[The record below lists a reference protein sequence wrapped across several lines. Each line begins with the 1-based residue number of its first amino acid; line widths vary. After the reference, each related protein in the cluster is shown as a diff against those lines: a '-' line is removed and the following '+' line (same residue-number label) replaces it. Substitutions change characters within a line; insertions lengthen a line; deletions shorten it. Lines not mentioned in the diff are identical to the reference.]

1 MLWRRKFVVLATI
14 IVSVAVAVALSER
27 SPKKYSS
34 SAQLLF
40 RDPGFAQALFG
51 NNLFSTGQQEPQR
64 TTQTNIDVVT
74 SLNVASEAKN
84 LLRSSEPVFSLL
96 ESISVTPNAN
106 ADIATI
112 KATRG
117 NPREAAAL
125 ANAFAEGYILYRRQT
140 DRATVAQAE
149 ELVSQSE
156 QTASP
161 AEQTKLGESLR
172 QLGVL
177 RSLQTG
183 DAEIIARAQANP
195 TPVSPKP
202 KRDAI
207 LGLVVGI
214 LLGAGLALLVDFL
227 DRRLKTIDDF
237 ERVLPDYPV
246 IASVPRVPADG
257 AAARRLAGVTGES
270 YRMLR
275 EGLRFLDPTG
285 RAKCFLITSADEN
298 EGKSTVAVNLASALS
313 AAGRRVILVEADMR
327 RPTVVKALRLG
338 RSSPG
343 LSDMLV
349 SDDRLEDFL
358 VPVESVPGLFVLP
371 SGTVPPNSADLLS
384 GGRMAEVLA
393 LAREHADVVVIDTP
407 PLLPVADTRVLL
419 RLSEVDG
426 VILIGRAGVT
436 RRDRLRAATRLL
448 QQSALRVFGIV
459 VTDVRTSSRSE
470 YYHYDYD
477 EPSQDRFNGRRAE
490 RWREAIEPK
499 ASSPQR
505 EPAKRRSRRQ
515 RKGAAPRTASS
526 AEQRQDPGISPG
538 RGRAGA
544 RQGAAGS
551 ERAASGRHDG
561 GRGEEERGEPAAE
574 PAGTPADAGAEQTSG
589 DPSERIG
596 QTT

>member
-1 MLWRRKFVVLATI
+1 MPEIEPPLDNAAAPTVSPFELLSVLWRRKLVVVATI
-14 IVSVAVAVALSER
+14 VVSVGVSVGLSLR
-27 SPKKYSS
+27 SPKQYSAS
-34 SAQLLF
+34 SQLLF

-64 TTQTNIDVVT
+64 TVQTDIDVVT

-84 LLRSSEPVFSLL
+84 LLHTAEPVGGLL
-96 ESISVTPNAN
+96 GSITVTPNAG
-106 ADIATI
+106 ADIATL
-112 KATRG
+112 KATRSS
-117 NPREAAAL
+117 PREAASL
-125 ANAFAEGYILYRRQT
+125 ANAFAEAYVLYRRQT

-149 ELVSQSE
+149 ELVNQSL
-156 QTASP
+156 QTAAP
-161 AEQTKLGESLR
+161 AEQQKLAESKR

-183 DAEIIARAQANP
+183 GAEVIARAQPNP

-207 LGLVVGI
+207 LGLVVGL
-214 LLGAGLALLVDFL
+214 LLGCALALLVDFL
-227 DRRLKTIDDF
+227 DRRMKTIDDF
-237 ERVLPDYPV
+237 ERTLPDYPV
-246 IASVPRVPADG
+246 IASVPRVPADA

-285 RAKCFLITSADEN
+285 KASCFLITSADEN
-298 EGKSTVAVNLASALS
+298 EGKSTVAVNLASALA
-313 AAGRRVILVEADMR
+313 AAGRRVILIEADMR

-349 SDDRLEDFL
+349 SDDGLEDFL
-358 VPVESVPGLFVLP
+358 INVDSVDGLSVLP

-393 LAREHADVVVIDTP
+393 LAREHADVVVVDTP

-436 RRDRLRAATRLL
+436 RRDRLRSGARLL
-448 QQSALRVFGIV
+448 AQSALRVYGLVI
-459 VTDVRTSSRSE
+459 TDVKTSSRSD
-470 YYHYDYD
+470 YYHYDY
-477 EPSQDRFNGRRAE
+477 EPPKDPPNGR
-490 RWREAIEPK
+490 P
-499 ASSPQR
+499 P
-505 EPAKRRSRRQ
+505 
-515 RKGAAPRTASS
+515 
-526 AEQRQDPGISPG
+526 
-538 RGRAGA
+538 
-544 RQGAAGS
+544 
-551 ERAASGRHDG
+551 SG
-561 GRGEEERGEPAAE
+561 
-574 PAGTPADAGAEQTSG
+574 AGTPRSSRRRRVQQ
-589 DPSERIG
+589 PS
-596 QTT
+596 